1 MQVYLVL
8 LAFTL
13 LHFADGVFFFFFKQI
28 ESLWQLHGKQI
39 YWHHFS
45 NSIYLLDFSVPYF
58 DNSCNIYNFI
68 IIIIIL
74 VMVICHQGCFLY

>member
-13 LHFADGVFFFFFKQI
+13 LHFADGVLFFFKQI
-28 ESLWQLHGKQI
+28 ESLWQLYGKQI

-45 NSIYLLDFSVPYF
+45 NSICLLNFSVPYF
-58 DNSCNIYNFI
+58 DNSCNIYNF
-68 IIIIIL
+68 L
-74 VMVICHQGCFLY
+74 LLL